1 MLCNYCERG
10 GGAKRRDCEGCANVL
25 SVHNCVGYV
34 FVAKFFICAME
45 EHFVATLTVC
55 CGLEAM
61 CLV

>member
-1 MLCNYCERG
+1 MYTT
-10 GGAKRRDCEGCANVL
+10 VL
-25 SVHNCVGYV
+25 AMFLLQS
-34 FVAKFFICAME
+34 FLICAME